1 VCALVLGASDEMP
14 TLSRRHAAGAASA
27 RGLLLTI
34 LGEFVLPAGQVAW
47 TAPII
52 EALGQLGVEE
62 KTTRQALM
70 RTAADGWLTTERIG
84 RRTKWHLTAEG
95 EQLLRDG
102 AKRIYSF
109 ADEPQKWD
117 GRWLL
122 ISARVPET
130 DRSTRHALRTRLSWA
145 GFASLGPGL
154 WISSHPERE
163 PEVEEILR
171 ESGLGDTAHIF
182 FATRS
187 DLGDVRTMVREA
199 WDLNGIDAAYRQ
211 FIDEFA
217 RASDRQ
223 PLAREILIV
232 HAWRRF
238 PAIDPALPRELLPAR
253 WPAAKAADLFNRRRA
268 QWLPAAQAQWSEL
281 NYSEISAKQATLVR

>member
-1 VCALVLGASDEMP
+1 VHATSLRESDEPP
-14 TLSRRHAAGAASA
+14 TLSRRHAAGAPSA
-27 RGLLLTI
+27 RGLLLTV
-34 LGEFVLPAGQVAW
+34 LGEFVLPAGRVAW
-47 TAPII
+47 TASII
-52 EALGQLGVEE
+52 EALGQLGVEG

-95 EQLLRDG
+95 EQLLSDG

-109 ADEPQKWD
+109 ADQPQDWD

-130 DRSTRHALRTRLSWA
+130 DRATRHILRTRLGWA
-145 GFASLGPGL
+145 GFASLSPGL
-154 WISSHPERE
+154 WISTRPERE
-163 PEVEEILR
+163 REAAAILR
-171 ESGLGDTAHIF
+171 EAGLGDTAHIF

-187 DLGDVRTMVREA
+187 DVGDVRAMVREA
-199 WDLNGIDAAYRQ
+199 WDLDEIDAAYRQ

-217 RASDRQ
+217 RVSDRQ
-223 PLAREILIV
+223 PLARDILLV

-238 PAIDPALPRELLPAR
+238 PAIDPALPRELLLAR
-253 WPAAKAADLFNRRRA
+253 WPGAKAADLFKRRHA
-268 QWLPAAQAQWSEL
+268 QWLPEAQAQWSEL
-281 NYSEISAKQATLVR
+281 NSADS